1 MRHLSFIDVGKKFG
15 TVVALESFD
24 LEVHEGELVSLLGP
38 SGCGKTTALR
48 IAAGFERG
56 DRGRIQLGGEDLG
69 PRPAHKRNMGMVF
82 QTYSLFPNMTVA
94 QNIDFGLRT
103 RKIGSPERHDRCSEV
118 LELVQLGALA
128 NRYPHQ
134 LSGGQQ
140 QRVALARALAVRPD
154 VLLLDEPLSALDAK
168 VRETLRN
175 EIRSLQTELGI
186 TTLFV
191 THDQE
196 EALAI
201 SDRVAVMSEGRI
213 EQIGAP
219 LDVYRNPRNA
229 FVARF
234 IGTMNELAGVSTG
247 PGGVL
252 VAGQTLSIDHSLARD
267 APIKVLVRPE
277 DASLGDVGLPG
288 TVVRTIFRGAV
299 SQVVVRLDLLDEL
312 VTVGGSGSVLTAT
325 VGSRVHVSFEPGSSI
340 CEEVREGAAPQAFHS
355 KRPPM
360 P

>member
-1 MRHLSFIDVGKKFG
+1 MNHLDFSDVAKYFG
-15 TVVALESFD
+15 STTALEGFS
-24 LEVHEGELVSLLGP
+24 LQVKEGELVTLLGP

-56 DRGRIQLGGEDLG
+56 DRGTISLGGNDLG
-69 PRPAHKRNMGMVF
+69 SRPAHHRNMGMVF

-94 QNIDFGLRT
+94 QNIEFGLRT
-103 RKIGSPERHDRCSEV
+103 RKMDSQSRHQRCAEV
-118 LELVQLGALA
+118 LELVQLSALA

-140 QRVALARALAVRPD
+140 QRVALARALAVRPH

-168 VRETLRN
+168 VRESLRD
-175 EIRSLQTELGI
+175 EIRTLQTSLGI

-213 EQIGAP
+213 EQLGSP
-219 LDVYRNPRNA
+219 VEVYRNPCNA

-234 IGTMNELAGVSTG
+234 IGTMNQLPAVAMTNDRVQLGHRQLGVRHAYSAGEC
-247 PGGVL
+247 L
-252 VAGQTLSIDHSLARD
+252 
-267 APIKVLVRPE
+267 KVLVRPE
-277 DASLGDVGLPG
+277 DLRLCDDGYPG
-288 TVVRTIFRGAV
+288 SVVRTVFQGAM
-299 SQVVVRLDLLDEL
+299 SQVIVRLDVLDIL
-312 VTVGGSGSVLTAT
+312 VTVGG
-325 VGSRVHVSFEPGSSI
+325 VGANADISLGQRVHVEVDAHQALCEPAT
-340 CEEVREGAAPQAFHS
+340 EDPTPATELV
-355 KRPPM
+355 
-360 P
+360 

>member
-1 MRHLSFIDVGKKFG
+1 MSHLSFTEVVKTFG
-15 TVVALESFD
+15 TTVALESFS

-56 DRGRIQLGGEDLG
+56 DRGQVHLGGEDLG
-69 PRPAHKRNMGMVF
+69 PLPAHKRNMGMVF

-94 QNIDFGLRT
+94 QNIEFGLRT
-103 RKIGSPERHDRCSEV
+103 RKMDAVQRRSRCAEV
-118 LELVQLGALA
+118 LDLVQLISLA

-168 VRETLRN
+168 VRETLRD
-175 EIRSLQTELGI
+175 EIRGLQTELGI

-201 SDRVAVMSEGRI
+201 SDRVAVMSDGRI
-213 EQIGAP
+213 EQIGTP
-219 LDVYRNPRNA
+219 VDVYRNPRNA

-234 IGTMNELAGVSTG
+234 IGTMNELIGRSLGRGSVDLCGEVLAMKHSVA
-247 PGGVL
+247 PGEPV
-252 VAGQTLSIDHSLARD
+252 R
-267 APIKVLVRPE
+267 VLVRPE
-277 DASLGDVGLPG
+277 DVRLGDVGLVG
-288 TVVRTIFRGAV
+288 TVVRTIFRGAM
-299 SQVVVRLDLLDEL
+299 SQVVVRLDVLDEL
-312 VTVGGSGSVLTAT
+312 VTVGGSGSMATST
-325 VGSRVHVSFEPGSSI
+325 VGSRVHVAFEPGSLLA
-340 CEEVREGAAPQAFHS
+340 EEVRSNPD
-355 KRPPM
+355 
-360 P
+360 

>member
-1 MRHLSFIDVGKKFG
+1 MNHLDFFDVAKYFG
-15 TVVALESFD
+15 STTALEGFS
-24 LEVHEGELVSLLGP
+24 LQVKEGELVTLLGP

-56 DRGRIQLGGEDLG
+56 DRGTITLGGNDLG
-69 PRPAHKRNMGMVF
+69 SRPAHHRNMGMVF

-94 QNIDFGLRT
+94 QNIEFGLRT
-103 RKIGSPERHDRCSEV
+103 RKMDSQSRHERCGEV
-118 LELVQLGALA
+118 LELVQLSALA

-140 QRVALARALAVRPD
+140 QRVALARALAVRPH

-168 VRETLRN
+168 VRESLRD
-175 EIRSLQTELGI
+175 EIRILQTTLGI

-213 EQIGAP
+213 EQFGTP
-219 LDVYRNPRNA
+219 VEVYRNPSNT

-234 IGTMNELAGVSTG
+234 IGTMNELPAVIVDAERVKVGTECWDI
-247 PGGVL
+247 
-252 VAGQTLSIDHSLARD
+252 QHSLQPGTDAR
-267 APIKVLVRPE
+267 VLVRPE
-277 DASLGDVGLPG
+277 DARLSHTGIPG

-299 SQVVVRLDLLDEL
+299 SQVVVRLDVLDLLM
-312 VTVGGSGSVLTAT
+312 TVGDSSLVSNAT
-325 VGSRVHVSFEPGSSI
+325 VGERVKVEILTERVLCEPLTEIGNKTWTES
-340 CEEVREGAAPQAFHS
+340 E
-355 KRPPM
+355 
-360 P
+360 

>member
-1 MRHLSFIDVGKKFG
+1 MSHLSFTEVVKRFG
-15 TVVALESFD
+15 TTVALESFNLD
-24 LEVHEGELVSLLGP
+24 VHEGELVSLLGP

-56 DRGRIQLGGEDLG
+56 DLGQVHLGGEDLG
-69 PRPAHKRNMGMVF
+69 PLPAHKRNMGMVF

-94 QNIDFGLRT
+94 QNIEFGLRT
-103 RKIGSPERHDRCSEV
+103 RKMDAVQRHIRCAEV
-118 LELVQLGALA
+118 LDLVQLSSLA

-168 VRETLRN
+168 VRETLRD

-201 SDRVAVMSEGRI
+201 SDRVAVMSDGRI
-213 EQIGAP
+213 EQVGTP
-219 LDVYRNPRNA
+219 VDVYRNPQNA

-234 IGTMNELAGVSTG
+234 IGTMNELSGRSLGRGSVDLCGEILTVEHSVATG
-247 PGGVL
+247 EPV
-252 VAGQTLSIDHSLARD
+252 R
-267 APIKVLVRPE
+267 VLVRPE
-277 DASLGDVGLPG
+277 DVRLGDVGLVG
-288 TVVRTIFRGAV
+288 TVVRTIFRGAM
-299 SQVVVRLDLLDEL
+299 SQVVVRLDVLDEL
-312 VTVGGSGSVLTAT
+312 VTVGGSGAIATAT
-325 VGSRVHVSFEPGSSI
+325 TGSRVHVTFEPGSLL
-340 CEEVREGAAPQAFHS
+340 CEEARMS
-355 KRPPM
+355 TDS
-360 P
+360 